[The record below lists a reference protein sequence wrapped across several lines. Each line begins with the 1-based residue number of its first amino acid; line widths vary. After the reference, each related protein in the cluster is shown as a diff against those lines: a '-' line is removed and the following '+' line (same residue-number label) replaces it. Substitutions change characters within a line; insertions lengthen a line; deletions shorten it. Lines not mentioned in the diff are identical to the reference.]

1 MTKFDDISAPIETR
15 IAHGFSR
22 IATVV
27 RSQAWERASANG
39 MTPTQS
45 DILTLLATRGTA
57 LRLSTIAEQLA
68 ITPAT
73 ASDAVS
79 SLDAKGL
86 VKKTRAVDDGRALA
100 LILSDAGKKMVQELS
115 AEEGILGE
123 ALKSLNKDD
132 QTSLLV
138 LMNKIIH
145 TMQSQN
151 DVAMARMCLTC
162 RYFEANKTPE
172 KASPHYCHLIRAPF
186 GNTHLRLDCPEHEPQ
201 ENTPLLEKNTKIFL
215 AV

>member
-1 MTKFDDISAPIETR
+1 
-15 IAHGFSR
+15 
-22 IATVV
+22 
-27 RSQAWERASANG
+27 
-39 MTPTQS
+39 
-45 DILTLLATRGTA
+45 
-57 LRLSTIAEQLA
+57 
-68 ITPAT
+68 
-73 ASDAVS
+73 
-79 SLDAKGL
+79 
-86 VKKTRAVDDGRALA
+86 
-100 LILSDAGKKMVQELS
+100 MVQELS

-172 KASPHYCHLIRAPF
+172 KASPHYCHLMRAPF
-186 GNTHLRLDCPEHEPQ
+186 GNTHLRLDCPEHDFQ
-201 ENTPLLEKNTKIFL
+201 ENTPLLEKNWKVFL